1 MPKGSAWINFIY
13 VNLGFIMQVFAMY
26 FFIQIKDIKDNWT
39 KYRCNP
45 IYMPLADDIA
55 SNFVF
60 CIQSM
65 QTNFMGYLLQPLQ
78 YVMSGLGEMSSG
90 LVDDVGSARNMF
102 SFVRGNMGINFENI
116 FGVFLNIVIQFQKI
130 ILGFKD
136 IIGKIVGIVTT
147 IMHIIDGAL
156 KTMNSSWNGPPG
168 QMVQAMGSCFHP
180 ETKIKL
186 KTGQIVEIQ
195 HLHLGDVLENGSIV
209 RALMKIDNSTEEMY
223 YKFEN
228 KGVDVKDI
236 HVTGSHMILNHDGK
250 WIQVKDHIKSIPEKS
265 LKTEWFSCLITSDHK
280 IQIGEITFHDWEDYS
295 IKEKM
300 IQKQKW
306 F

>member
-136 IIGKIVGIVTT
+136 IIGK
-147 IMHIIDGAL
+147 MRMD
-156 KTMNSSWNGPPG
+156 
-168 QMVQAMGSCFHP
+168 
-180 ETKIKL
+180 
-186 KTGQIVEIQ
+186 
-195 HLHLGDVLENGSIV
+195 
-209 RALMKIDNSTEEMY
+209 
-223 YKFEN
+223 
-228 KGVDVKDI
+228 KDK
-236 HVTGSHMILNHDGK
+236 N
-250 WIQVKDHIKSIPEKS
+250 
-265 LKTEWFSCLITSDHK
+265 
-280 IQIGEITFHDWEDYS
+280 
-295 IKEKM
+295 
-300 IQKQKW
+300 
-306 F
+306 